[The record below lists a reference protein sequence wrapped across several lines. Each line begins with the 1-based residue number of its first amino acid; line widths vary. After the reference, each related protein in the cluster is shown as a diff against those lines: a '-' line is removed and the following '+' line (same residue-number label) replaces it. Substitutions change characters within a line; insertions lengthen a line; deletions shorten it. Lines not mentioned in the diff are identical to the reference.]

1 MTLGNLK
8 AWSIITQDKCLLVT
22 PDLSLSVIGCRHPR
36 DAFWVPRC
44 VCTLDDH
51 FEHMFEN

>member
-22 PDLSLSVIGCRHPR
+22 PDLSLSVIGCRQPR
-36 DAFWVPRC
+36 NAFW
-44 VCTLDDH
+44 
-51 FEHMFEN
+51 N